1 MNVDLFDLERFV
13 TAQDAHD
20 VYHTALQEVK
30 DGLKQSHWMWFV
42 FPQIQGLG
50 HSSMAQKYGIHSLLE
65 AKAYLAH
72 DTLGKRLREMT
83 KALPLHGD
91 AEDIFGKID
100 AMKLRSC
107 LTLFDLVAPDDVFA
121 DFLDN
126 YFNKE
131 RCQKTLETVSS
142 ELAYYEHEDAFK
154 RNGITAAPSA
164 FWEGV
169 EGLKSL
175 TDNHCVGTLLD
186 LFGRGETLRMLV
198 SGYLWHKS
206 DFSVRSVSN
215 IKFRIL
221 SYMSSVFQRIS
232 ENAKFSVDGVSK
244 IKRGILSYMSSIF
257 QRNSENAKNGDL
269 CNELYAIYSRYE
281 RAEDGQL
288 FEMVDAI
295 DVFLKEHCE
304 DDCVKA
310 VIDTLKKDS
319 LCKPIEES
327 GVRIYNGAVRSQY
340 TPEAISSLKADEVFV
355 FGSNLDGRHGGGAAR
370 AAINKFGAIWGQGV
384 GLQGQ
389 SYAIPSMQG
398 GVATIKPYVD
408 QFIAFA
414 QEHTELFFYVTR
426 IGCGIAGFKDSD
438 IAPLFK
444 EAMSMSNVCL
454 PESFVE
460 ENKNTASPE
469 VPQELLTMMY
479 GQVRTLIDLLK
490 ALNDQE
496 PIKSRDDARERLAKI
511 IERNVR
517 YGDDYAFMALR
528 TIWCIMSKYEDK
540 GSKVDIEQLEKDMLS
555 FHDGGEYLKTR
566 DIFHILYNYSVRKMV
581 KYIQFLNEFRRYKD
595 YKLIRKDLRSI
606 PVDHCGRNDPQ
617 YYYSFNEDTIDS
629 LWHIL
634 RYEWNSVTKDGQLDN
649 DLLEEVALGRFDN
662 MVKAHGLK
670 ETIRLAY
677 REMPCY
683 PGVQFPKPREEGTAW
698 GPAYLIEGNHIEK
711 GCSDFSCWPWSDT
724 SFEMKFARGLLERD
738 KNYVG
743 VKTERLGRLYLP
755 VSDYT
760 LPVYS
765 LQYGKVRFESQEEK
779 IEFIEAYKT
788 GRNAD

>member
-20 VYHTALQEVK
+20 AYHTALQEVK
-30 DGLKQSHWMWFV
+30 DGLKRSHWMWFV

-50 HSSMAQKYGIHSLLE
+50 HSSMAQRYGIHSLLE
-65 AKAYLAH
+65 AKAYLEH
-72 DTLGKRLREMT
+72 DTLGKRLREMM
-83 KALPLHGD
+83 KALPLHGE

-131 RCQKTLETVSS
+131 RCQKTLEMVSS

-154 RNGITAAPSA
+154 RNGITAAPRV
-164 FWEGV
+164 FWEGI
-169 EGLKSL
+169 EDSEFL
-175 TDNHCVGTLLD
+175 TDNHCIGTLLD

-206 DFSVRSVSN
+206 DFSVRSVLN
-215 IKFRIL
+215 IKLRIL
-221 SYMSSVFQRIS
+221 SYMSSIFQRIS

-269 CNELYAIYSRYE
+269 CNELHAIYSRYE

-327 GVRIYNGAVRSQY
+327 GVRIYNGAVRPQY

-370 AAINKFGAIWGQGV
+370 AAVNKFGAIWGQGV

-398 GVATIKPYVD
+398 GVETIKPYVD

-438 IAPLFK
+438 IAPLF
-444 EAMSMSNVCL
+444 
-454 PESFVE
+454 
-460 ENKNTASPE
+460 
-469 VPQELLTMMY
+469 
-479 GQVRTLIDLLK
+479 
-490 ALNDQE
+490 
-496 PIKSRDDARERLAKI
+496 
-511 IERNVR
+511 
-517 YGDDYAFMALR
+517 
-528 TIWCIMSKYEDK
+528 
-540 GSKVDIEQLEKDMLS
+540 
-555 FHDGGEYLKTR
+555 
-566 DIFHILYNYSVRKMV
+566 
-581 KYIQFLNEFRRYKD
+581 
-595 YKLIRKDLRSI
+595 
-606 PVDHCGRNDPQ
+606 
-617 YYYSFNEDTIDS
+617 
-629 LWHIL
+629 
-634 RYEWNSVTKDGQLDN
+634 
-649 DLLEEVALGRFDN
+649 
-662 MVKAHGLK
+662 
-670 ETIRLAY
+670 
-677 REMPCY
+677 
-683 PGVQFPKPREEGTAW
+683 
-698 GPAYLIEGNHIEK
+698 
-711 GCSDFSCWPWSDT
+711 
-724 SFEMKFARGLLERD
+724 
-738 KNYVG
+738 
-743 VKTERLGRLYLP
+743 
-755 VSDYT
+755 
-760 LPVYS
+760 
-765 LQYGKVRFESQEEK
+765 
-779 IEFIEAYKT
+779 
-788 GRNAD
+788 

>member
-30 DGLKQSHWMWFV
+30 DGLKRSHWMWFV

-50 HSSMAQKYGIHSLLE
+50 HSSMAQRYGINSLLE
-65 AKAYLAH
+65 AKAYLEH

-169 EGLKSL
+169 EGSESL

-206 DFSVRSVSN
+206 DFSVRSVSK
-215 IKFRIL
+215 IRLRIL
-221 SYMSSVFQRIS
+221 SYMRSVFQR
-232 ENAKFSVDGVSK
+232 A
-244 IKRGILSYMSSIF
+244 
-257 QRNSENAKNGDL
+257 ENAKNGDL

-304 DDCVKA
+304 DDCVKE
-310 VIDTLKKDS
+310 VVDTLKKDS

-398 GVATIKPYVD
+398 GVETIKPYVD

-426 IGCGIAGFKDSD
+426 IGCGIAGFKDRD

-634 RYEWNSVTKDGQLDN
+634 RYEWNSVTKNGTLDN

-698 GPAYLIEGNHIEK
+698 GPSYLIEGNHIEK

-755 VSDYT
+755 ISDYT

-765 LQYGKVRFESQEEK
+765 LQYGKVRFKSQEEK

>member
-20 VYHTALQEVK
+20 AYHTALQEVK
-30 DGLKQSHWMWFV
+30 DGLKRSHWMWFV

-50 HSSMAQKYGIHSLLE
+50 HSSMAQRYGINSLLE

-72 DTLGKRLREMT
+72 DTLGKRLREMM

-169 EGLKSL
+169 EGSESL

-244 IKRGILSYMSSIF
+244 IRLRILSYMRSVF
-257 QRNSENAKNGDL
+257 QRAENAKNGDL
-269 CNELYAIYSRYE
+269 CNELNAIYSRYE

-295 DVFLKEHCE
+295 DLFLKEHCE

-310 VIDTLKKDS
+310 VVDALKKDS

-327 GVRIYNGAVRSQY
+327 GVRIYNGAVRPEY

-370 AAINKFGAIWGQGV
+370 AAMNKFGAIWGQGV

-398 GVATIKPYVD
+398 GVETIKPYVD

-426 IGCGIAGFKDSD
+426 IGCGIAGFKDRD
-438 IAPLFK
+438 IASLFK

-460 ENKNTASPE
+460 ENKNTTSPE

-698 GPAYLIEGNHIEK
+698 GPSYLIEGNHIEK
-711 GCSDFSCWPWSDT
+711 GCSDFRCWPWSDT

-755 VSDYT
+755 ISDYT